1 MVVPLDSYVLWPTG
15 LTLPKDYYA
24 NYPGELFIPLDRY
37 VFGPNITWGV
47 KSSDASDAPTNYVL
61 QQNDTLITW
70 WDKPPTVNT
79 YTFIRTEQ
87 FDSLDDT

>member
-1 MVVPLDSYVLWPTG
+1 MVVPFDSYILWPTG

-47 KSSDASDAPTNYVL
+47 KGSN
-61 QQNDTLITW
+61 
-70 WDKPPTVNT
+70 
-79 YTFIRTEQ
+79 
-87 FDSLDDT
+87 